1 MRNPLNRLEHYRD
14 LANQHRRLASNE
26 SSREERNYH
35 LDMAKNFRTLAA
47 AAGTEEP
54 MDSD

>member
-26 SSREERNYH
+26 SSREERKYH

-54 MDSD
+54 MDGD